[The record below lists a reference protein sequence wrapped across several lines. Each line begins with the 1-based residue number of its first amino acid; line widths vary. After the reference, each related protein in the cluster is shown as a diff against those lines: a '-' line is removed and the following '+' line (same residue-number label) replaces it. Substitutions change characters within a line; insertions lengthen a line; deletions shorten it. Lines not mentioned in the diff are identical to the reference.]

1 MNEAA
6 RARSRTLA
14 YLALSLGVVSV
25 GAAAILIRKADA
37 PALVVAFWRT
47 LLGGAALLVVVGVLK
62 RPLPR
67 GAQLGR
73 ALVAGALLGAHF
85 WLWIESLDHTTV
97 AASVVLV
104 CLQPVFVVILA
115 RVLLREHT
123 PRLALVGILVA
134 LSGTALIAFDG
145 AHTGALAGRSALGG
159 DALALGGAVA
169 IALYVLV
176 GRRRGA
182 REGPGSQS
190 VDAGDV
196 LAYSS
201 VVSLVA
207 SGTLLVPLLL
217 LAPSF
222 TPVSTVSWLWVL
234 ALALG
239 PQLIGHTALN
249 AALAQLPASVVSG
262 AILGEP
268 VIATALAW
276 LFLEEAPGALT
287 LTGSVVVL
295 GGLALLLRA
304 R

>member
-1 MNEAA
+1 LSLGK
-6 RARSRTLA
+6 RAGLA
-14 YLALSLGVVSV
+14 YLWLALGVLSV
-25 GAAAILIRKADA
+25 GAAAILIRKAES
-37 PALVVAFWRT
+37 PALVVSFWRT
-47 LLGGAALLVVVGVLK
+47 LLGGLALFVVVTVLR

-67 GAQLGR
+67 GTHMKR
-73 ALVAGALLGAHF
+73 ALAAGALLGAHF

-123 PRLALVGILVA
+123 PRLAMIGIVVA
-134 LSGTALIAFDG
+134 LGGTIPIALDSPSSGAPTA
-145 AHTGALAGRSALGG
+145 ALFG
-159 DALALGGAVA
+159 DALALAGAIA
-169 IALYVLV
+169 IALYVIV
-176 GRRRGA
+176 GRRR
-182 REGPGSQS
+182 EKDGPP
-190 VDAGDV
+190 VDV

-207 SGTLLVPLLL
+207 SITLLVPLLVF
-217 LAPSF
+217 APSL
-222 TPVSTVSWLWVL
+222 TPATNVAWLWVL

-249 AALAQLPASVVSG
+249 AALARLPASIVSG

-276 LFLEEAPGALT
+276 AFLDEKPGT
-287 LTGSVVVL
+287 LTIAGSAVTL
-295 GGLALLLRA
+295 IGLAMLLRA
-304 R
+304 K